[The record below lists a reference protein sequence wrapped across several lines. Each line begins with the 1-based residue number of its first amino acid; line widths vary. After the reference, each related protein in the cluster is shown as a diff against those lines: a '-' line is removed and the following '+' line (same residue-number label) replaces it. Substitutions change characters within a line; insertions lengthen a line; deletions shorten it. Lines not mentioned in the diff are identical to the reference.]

1 MPDRVLVTGAT
12 GFVGSHVAQA
22 FVEAGYEVRV
32 GARASS
38 NLRWISNL
46 DTERVPLDVRGEP
59 EDISRAV
66 ESVDVVVHAAG
77 ITRARRPEDYY
88 SVNAGGTDK
97 LAAAALR
104 AGVRRFV
111 LISSLAARGPDGPA
125 SGDHPESD
133 YGRSKLEAENHL
145 RSLEGRMEAVVLRPA
160 AVYGPRDTDLLPL
173 FRLANA
179 GWLPVPSGAGSLQP
193 LYAEDAARAAL
204 AAAREPVG
212 FGPFP
217 VAENRRYSWRDVAAG
232 LEKALGRTVRAVRLP
247 TAAFVLAGRATELA
261 ARPFSAAPIFDERRA
276 RDLALNAWTCDVSGT
291 EEALG
296 WRAEVP
302 LFEGLERAA
311 RWYGQVGWL
320 SMKPG

>member
-38 NLRWISNL
+38 NARWISGL
-46 DTERVPLDVRGEP
+46 DTERVPLDVRGKP

-66 ESVDVVVHAAG
+66 ENVDVVVHAAG
-77 ITRARRPEDYY
+77 ITRSRRAEDYY
-88 SVNAGGTDK
+88 SVNAGGTRR

-111 LISSLAARGPDGPA
+111 LVSSLAARGPDGR
-125 SGDHPESD
+125 DHPESD
-133 YGRSKLEAENHL
+133 YGRSKLEAETHL
-145 RSLEGRMEAVVLRPA
+145 LALVGQMETVVLRPA

-173 FRLANA
+173 FRLARA
-179 GWLPVPSGAGSLQP
+179 GWLLVPPGGALLQP
-193 LYAEDAARAAL
+193 VYVEDAARSAL
-204 AAAREPVG
+204 AAARAPVD

-217 VAENRRYSWRDVAAG
+217 VAENRRYTWRDVAAG

-247 TAAFVLAGRATELA
+247 AGAFVLAGRAAEWA
-261 ARPFSAAPIFDERRA
+261 AKPLSAVPVLDERRA

-320 SMKPG
+320 SMKPR

>member
-38 NLRWISNL
+38 NARWISGL
-46 DTERVPLDVRGEP
+46 DTERVPLDVRGKP

-66 ESVDVVVHAAG
+66 ENVDVVVHAAG
-77 ITRARRPEDYY
+77 ITRSRRAEDYY
-88 SVNAGGTDK
+88 SVNAGGTRR

-111 LISSLAARGPDGPA
+111 LVSSLAARGPDGR
-125 SGDHPESD
+125 DHPESD
-133 YGRSKLEAENHL
+133 YGRSKLEAETHL
-145 RSLEGRMEAVVLRPA
+145 LALVGQMETVVLRPA

-173 FRLANA
+173 FWLARA
-179 GWLPVPSGAGSLQP
+179 GWLPVPSGAALLQP
-193 LYAEDAARAAL
+193 VYVEDAARSAL
-204 AAAREPVG
+204 AAARAPVD

-217 VAENRRYSWRDVAAG
+217 VAENRRYTWRDVAAG
-232 LEKALGRTVRAVRLP
+232 LEKALGRTVRAVRP
-247 TAAFVLAGRATELA
+247 PAGAFVLAGRAAEWA
-261 ARPFSAAPIFDERRA
+261 AKPLSAVPVLDERRA

-320 SMKPG
+320 SMKPR

>member
-38 NLRWISNL
+38 NARWISGL
-46 DTERVPLDVRGEP
+46 DTERVPLDVRGKL

-66 ESVDVVVHAAG
+66 ENVDVVVHAAG
-77 ITRARRPEDYY
+77 ITRARRAEDYY
-88 SVNAGGTDK
+88 SVNAGGTRR
-97 LAAAALR
+97 LATAALR

-111 LISSLAARGPDGPA
+111 LVSSLAARGPDGR
-125 SGDHPESD
+125 DHPESD
-133 YGRSKLEAENHL
+133 YGRSKLEAETYL
-145 RSLEGRMEAVVLRPA
+145 LALVGRMETVVLRPA

-173 FRLANA
+173 FRLARA
-179 GWLPVPSGAGSLQP
+179 GWLPVPPGAALLQP
-193 LYAEDAARAAL
+193 FYVEDAARSAL
-204 AAAREPVG
+204 AAARAPVD

-217 VAENRRYSWRDVAAG
+217 VAENRRYTWRDVAAG

-247 TAAFVLAGRATELA
+247 AGAFVLAGRAAEWA
-261 ARPFSAAPIFDERRA
+261 AKPLSAVPVLDERRA

-320 SMKPG
+320 SMKPR

>member
-38 NLRWISNL
+38 NLRWISSV
-46 DTERVPLDVRGEP
+46 DTERVPLDVRGDP

-66 ESVDVVVHAAG
+66 ENVDVVVHAAG
-77 ITRARRPEDYY
+77 ITRARRPQDYY
-88 SVNAGGTDK
+88 PVNAGGTRK
-97 LAAAALR
+97 VAAAALR

-111 LISSLAARGPDGPA
+111 LISSLAARGPDGR
-125 SGDHPESD
+125 DHPESD
-133 YGRSKLEAENHL
+133 YGRSKLEAEIHL
-145 RSLEGRMEAVVLRPA
+145 RSLSGRMETVVLRPA

-173 FRLANA
+173 FRLARA
-179 GWLPVPSGAGSLQP
+179 GWLPVPSGAAPLQP
-193 LYAEDAARAAL
+193 VYAEDAARAAL
-204 AAAREPVG
+204 AAAHAPVG

-217 VAENRRYSWRDVAAG
+217 VAENRRYTWPDAAAG
-232 LEKALGRTVRAVRLP
+232 LEKALGRTVRVVRLP
-247 TAAFVLAGRATELA
+247 AGAFVLAGRGAEWA
-261 ARPFSAAPIFDERRA
+261 AKPLSAVPILDERRA

-291 EEALG
+291 GEALG

-302 LFEGLERAA
+302 LFEGLERTA

-320 SMKPG
+320 SMKPP

>member
-38 NLRWISNL
+38 NLRWISGL

-66 ESVDVVVHAAG
+66 ENVDIVVHAAG

-88 SVNAGGTDK
+88 PVNAGGTSK
-97 LAAAALR
+97 VAAAALG

-111 LISSLAARGPDGPA
+111 LISSLAARGPDG
-125 SGDHPESD
+125 SDHPESD
-133 YGRSKLEAENHL
+133 YGRSKLEAETHL
-145 RSLEGRMEAVVLRPA
+145 RSLSGRMEAVVLRPA

-173 FRLANA
+173 FRLARA
-179 GWLPVPSGAGSLQP
+179 GWLPVPSGAALLQP
-193 LYAEDAARAAL
+193 VYAEDVARATL
-204 AAAREPVG
+204 AAVRAPVG
-212 FGPFP
+212 FGPFSI
-217 VAENRRYSWRDVAAG
+217 AENRRYTWSDAAAG

-247 TAAFVLAGRATELA
+247 TGAFVLAGRAAELL
-261 ARPFSAAPIFDERRA
+261 SAVPILDERRA

-302 LFEGLERAA
+302 LFEGLERTA

-320 SMKPG
+320 SMKPP